1 MTNVVLFPQKLKQCN
16 AADTTPA
23 QSTQKRNWASSFVI
37 SMLTFLRTTLVLLW
51 PFIKWFV
58 YLDLLLSFLK
68 MSLHTN
74 NHATYDFILHCSII
88 FLGVIFVFFYT
99 PKRNITVNARKE

>member
-16 AADTTPA
+16 AAGITPSQNA
-23 QSTQKRNWASSFVI
+23 KKRNWASSLVI
-37 SMLTFLRTTLVLLW
+37 SMLRFLHTTLFLLW
-51 PFIKWFV
+51 PFIRWFV

-74 NHATYDFILHCSII
+74 NHATYDFVVHCLIIL
-88 FLGVIFVFFYT
+88 LGVLFTLFYR
-99 PKRNITVNARKE
+99 PELHKRK

>member
-16 AADTTPA
+16 AANNTPGQNA
-23 QSTQKRNWASSFVI
+23 KKRNRVSSFVI
-37 SMLTFLRTTLVLLW
+37 SMLTFLRTTLFLLW
-51 PFIKWFV
+51 PFIRWFV

-74 NHATYDFILHCSII
+74 NHATYDFVVHGLIIL
-88 FLGVIFVFFYT
+88 LGVLFTLFYN
-99 PKRNITVNARKE
+99 PGYFKRNKGSQ